1 MEMPQVERC
10 LPDGGCRNLWL
21 HLSIASLNTLISCTD
36 PGHPASTNVNLMSK
50 SQQAMTFCVVMFFAA
65 HVLDR
70 QIFVN
75 NDRYMSAIYC
85 SNTIVKEG
93 RESRILQSM
102 MGLTETWVPWCDDV
116 CS

>member
-1 MEMPQVERC
+1 MAP
-10 LPDGGCRNLWL
+10 LI
-21 HLSIASLNTLISCTD
+21 HSIIEYSHIMYRSRPSSKHKCKSHVKVTASHDILCC
-36 PGHPASTNVNLMSK
+36 NVL
-50 SQQAMTFCVVMFFAA
+50 AA

-75 NDRYMSAIYC
+75 NDWYMSAIYC